1 MDVAANVL
9 DPPQLQSAVS
19 GLYPRRCTSNSLNAS
34 IAFLAH
40 KLNVERNRG
49 AIPDTFC
56 GQVRHPVFRKIRL
69 LLNIESII
77 HHKLKTRACLILH
90 ELAKRRQ

>member
-9 DPPQLQSAVS
+9 DPPPLERGVL
-19 GLYPRRCTSNSLNAS
+19 GLSPPRGISKSLKAPF
-34 IAFLAH
+34 AFLAP
-40 KLNVERNRG
+40 KINVERNRG